1 MSKILNYLGLSKR
14 AGKLVQ
20 GTDAVLK
27 NLRSRKTNIIFVASD
42 ASVATREKVNKKG
55 MFYNIPVIT
64 NFSTLELSQA
74 LGENNIKVIAIND
87 IGFTKAI
94 MKELKEV
101 TNNEGQ
107 RIS

>member
-1 MSKILNYLGLSKR
+1 
-14 AGKLVQ
+14 
-20 GTDAVLK
+20 
-27 NLRSRKTNIIFVASD
+27 
-42 ASVATREKVNKKG
+42 

-64 NFSTLELSQA
+64 NYSTLELSQA